1 MTVSPALT
9 CTPATPGTL
18 LPSTFCT
25 ETCPDR
31 WVMVPC
37 AQPGRV
43 NSVPSASS
51 RTARNVLRF
60 CMVLVLGSSGL
71 ATHQLAAFGFVD
83 PNDFFCRF
91 FYGDVGND
99 DGLRVWG
106 DGLFC
111 CGFFGFIVLA
121 GISGV
126 GLGGVCGGCGFG

>member
-83 PNDFFCRF
+83 PNDFF
-91 FYGDVGND
+91 GWLLDGVVGND
-99 DGLRVWG
+99 DALLIWG
-106 DGLFC
+106 DGFFFRDFL
-111 CGFFGFIVLA
+111 GFFVLS
-121 GISGV
+121 GISGI
-126 GLGGVCGGCGFG
+126 GLVDVCGGC